1 MGDIWTARGRWETY
15 GQLIGRAGRHGDCL
29 WVDLGDIGTVMG

>member
-15 GQLIGRAGRHGDCL
+15 GQLGRRGSWETYGQLGVGGRHMDS
-29 WVDLGDIGTVMG
+29 

>member
-15 GQLIGRAGRHGDCL
+15 GQLGRRWETYGQLGVGGRHMDS
-29 WVDLGDIGTVMG
+29 